1 MRYLKS
7 FNEGQFYTIGNVLYT
22 FAQDNLAYLLDEDN
36 MNMKVFHDTRLSD
49 SGSFNWY
56 EFSLYN
62 AYGFKWDDIKDH
74 FIPFLQRLQKLD
86 YIAIR
91 PYGSVEAGSNEIKVR
106 VRGGFDL
113 QKTDEFGFS
122 KSVYY
127 SLEDVINDNFYLD
140 EITKISFYIKQ
151 LT

>member
-86 YIAIR
+86 YIDIR
-91 PYGSVEAGSNEIKVR
+91 PYGSVAAGSNEIR
-106 VRGGFDL
+106 VFRTDL
-113 QKTDEFGFS
+113 NRDFLAPTTRVSD
-122 KSVYY
+122 YCL
-127 SLEDVINDNFYLD
+127 LEDVINDNCDILD
-140 EITKISFYIKQ
+140 GEITKICFHIKQ
-151 LT
+151 LS